1 MKHSRLL
8 SPFGSLASL
17 LTTGTLPLAALT
29 AAFCFPTL
37 SIQAEPPTSQP
48 TLPTE
53 RIELFDG
60 TTFNGWVSC
69 LASLEKSVIKPG
81 ENIWTLAGAEASAHR
96 LESQKTWMIKDGILS
111 CSGSPNGFLRTEKAY
126 ANYKLTVEWRFTKPG
141 NTGVLVHLNEPDKI
155 WPRGVE
161 CQGMHKFQGDM
172 YFWSGSSCR
181 ELTQGPKVPM
191 KTASSEKPAGEWN
204 TYQVIA
210 AEDTLTILVN
220 GTEMN
225 KATQCSP
232 KSGTIGLQS
241 EGAAFEVRKVTLE
254 PLDK

>member
-1 MKHSRLL
+1 MKHTKLPTPFCTSA
-8 SPFGSLASL
+8 SPLI
-17 LTTGTLPLAALT
+17 TGARPLAALT
-29 AAFCFPTL
+29 VALCFPVL
-37 SIQAEPPTSQP
+37 SIQAESPTSQP
-48 TLPTE
+48 IVPTE

-60 TTFNGWVSC
+60 TTFNGWISC
-69 LASLEKSVIKPG
+69 LASLEKSTLKSG
-81 ENIWTLAGAEASAHR
+81 ENTWSVAGSEAHAPQ

-126 ANYKLTVEWRFTKPG
+126 ANYKLTVEWRFTKLG

-210 AEDTLTILVN
+210 ADDNVTILVN